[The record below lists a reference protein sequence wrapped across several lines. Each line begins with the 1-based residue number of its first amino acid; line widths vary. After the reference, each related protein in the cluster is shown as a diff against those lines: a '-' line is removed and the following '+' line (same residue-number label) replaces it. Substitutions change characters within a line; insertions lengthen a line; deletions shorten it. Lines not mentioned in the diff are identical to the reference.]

1 MEKELLYKF
10 FAGTATFEEKER
22 IMLWMESAPDNKQ
35 FFLKERKLYNA
46 VLLNSDHAEIEQ
58 AVKKQQHWMHS
69 GIMRFVRIAA
79 MIVLAFGL
87 GYFAQ
92 DWDTDGHVPMQ
103 TIAVPAGQCVNIT
116 LPDGS
121 NIWLNA
127 QTTIQYPISFNKCER
142 MIKLDGEAYFEVAKD
157 AKRPFIVNTKECRV
171 EVLGTKFNVDAYSYR
186 DKFETVLMEGAVKVS
201 MLNNPSETV
210 SLKPDVKVYRSNG
223 RLLTEKMNNF
233 ERYRWKEG
241 LICFQNEPFNV
252 VMEDFEKFYGLKIVV
267 NNQKVTKYLYTG
279 KFKQTDG
286 IDYALS
292 LLQKNIHFTYQRDRE
307 NHVVYIN

>member
-35 FFLKERKLYNA
+35 LFLKERKLYNA
-46 VLLNSDHAEIEQ
+46 VLLNNEYVEIEQ
-58 AVKKQQHWMHS
+58 TVKQQHWMHS
-69 GIMRFVRIAA
+69 GIMRFMRIAA

-92 DWDTDGHVPMQ
+92 DWDTDGPVPMQ

-157 AKRPFIVNTKECRV
+157 TKRPFIVNTKECRV